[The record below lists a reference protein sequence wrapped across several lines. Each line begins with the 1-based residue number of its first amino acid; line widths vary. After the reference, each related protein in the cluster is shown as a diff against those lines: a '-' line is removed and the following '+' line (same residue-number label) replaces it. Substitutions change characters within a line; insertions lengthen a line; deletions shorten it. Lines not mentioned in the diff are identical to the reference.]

1 MKELTVLVVEDSEP
15 MMDVL
20 VTILTRFG
28 FGKILTAQDGEQGFS
43 IFQRYKPDLIITDW
57 HMDPVDGI
65 EMTKWIRRNKYS
77 VKRMIPIIMMAGF
90 TEKSRIANARD
101 LGITEILVKP
111 FKAEELARR
120 IMHVIDVPRD
130 FIEAQQFF
138 GPDRRRRKIE
148 GEFDGSNR
156 RGVEPEE
163 KVDEQPEEPA

>member
-15 MMDVL
+15 MMDVM

-28 FGKILTAQDGEQGFS
+28 FGRVLTASDGEQGFS
-43 IFQRYKPDLIITDW
+43 IFQRYKPDIIITDW

-77 VKRMIPIIMMAGF
+77 VKRMVPIIMMTGF
-90 TEKSRIANARD
+90 TEHTRIAAARD

-111 FKAEELARR
+111 FKAEDLARR

-130 FIEAQQFF
+130 FVETMQFF
-138 GPDRRRRKIE
+138 GPDRRRRSDDD
-148 GEFDGSNR
+148 FDGANR
-156 RGVEPEE
+156 RGRMPVED
-163 KVDEQPEEPA
+163 K